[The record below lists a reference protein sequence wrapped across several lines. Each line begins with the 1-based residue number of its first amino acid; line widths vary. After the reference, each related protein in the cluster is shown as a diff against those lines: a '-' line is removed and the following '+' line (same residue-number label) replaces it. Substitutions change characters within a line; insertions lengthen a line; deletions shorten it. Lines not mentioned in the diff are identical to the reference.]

1 MLKDDNVMQYDSLFS
16 VSKAIAEKMGA
27 DSTKK
32 YDSTYSVALEILN
45 RMGSAGGGDAS
56 TLESVDVLPTSGVKD
71 GDVVYLKG
79 NAEKADGFYVA
90 TLGGDGSATWTPI
103 SGGGSSIKT
112 YVFQALADNG
122 TAGVSETDRAAI
134 LQDVKNGEMIRIN
147 VLNSGY
153 SFLAI
158 GTYYT
163 ETRAEV
169 NFGFAV
175 RSNQYYKYD
184 TSTDIVQ
191 FIGVDDMRNDID
203 GLNEQITNLITRTQ
217 EIDGKI
223 GVIATDTLPTVE
235 NAGDKLYAHRDEDK
249 NIKLYGKVFTDEV
262 SQTPLPTNK
271 YFRAFNIQLADDEW
285 TNYYN
290 GGGNKVSLTINF
302 LKLTHPQFNIDFTVA
317 KDASDNTSIVPSLRN
332 NDNFRLGENVNGTY
346 ELHNTEVGEDMVV
359 AYVTVDV
366 DTKSFHFEMSETDY
380 PMMLKEKSQQ
390 TIVIGGNSSQLSLNL
405 SKGFY
410 KLSKPFIKQAIPYLD
425 TDGNIIEGGQ
435 KLSEK
440 YNPFHRTKASSESF
454 NFVEWNEFGQITE
467 GHSLYQKRIWINKS
481 KSTDSWGYLYGDY
494 LYEIP
499 DLMVVPTVFGTSGQV
514 LQSAGEGNAPTWT
527 DMIKIQKITQD
538 AYDALQ
544 TKDDNVLY
552 VITD

>member
-1 MLKDDNVMQYDSLFS
+1 MQYDSLFS

-45 RMGSAGGGDAS
+45 RMGSAGGGSS
-56 TLESVDVLPTSGVKD
+56 TLESVDVLPTEGVKD

-79 NAEKADGFYVA
+79 NAERADGFYVA
-90 TLGGDGSATWTPI
+90 TLGGDGSATWTMI

-112 YVFQALADNG
+112 YVFQTLADNG

-134 LQDVKNGEMIRIN
+134 LRDVKNGEMIRIN

-169 NFGFAV
+169 NFGFAI

-191 FIGVDDMRNDID
+191 FIGVDDMKNDID

-223 GVIATDTLPTVE
+223 GVVATDTLPTVE
-235 NAGDKLYAHRDEDK
+235 NAGDKLYVRRDG
-249 NIKLYGKVFTDEV
+249 NNRIKLYGKVFTDEV
-262 SQTPLPTNK
+262 SDTPLKMNK
-271 YFRAFNIQLADDEW
+271 EYVAIDFGFAYNEW

-302 LKLTHPQFNIDFTVA
+302 PKFVNPQFNIDFTVV
-317 KDASDNTSIVPSLRN
+317 KDASSNTSIVPSLRN
-332 NDNFRLGENVNGTY
+332 NENFRLGENVNGTY
-346 ELHNTEVGEDMVV
+346 ELHNTEPGEDIVV
-359 AYVTVDV
+359 AYVTVNV
-366 DTKSFHFEMSETDY
+366 DTKSFYFEISEANY
-380 PMMLKEKSQQ
+380 PMQLENRAQQ
-390 TIVIGGNSSQLSLNL
+390 TIVIDGNSSQLSLNL
-405 SKGFY
+405 SKGITQ
-410 KLSKPFIKQAIPYLD
+410 LSTPIIREAIPYLD
-425 TDGNIIEGGQ
+425 ADGNIIEGGQ
-435 KLSEK
+435 KLSKK
-440 YNPFHRTKASSESF
+440 YNPYHYTKARNGGF
-454 NFVEWNEFGQITE
+454 NFAEWNQYGQITG
-467 GHSLYQKRIWINKS
+467 GHSVYQKKIWINKS
-481 KSTDSWGYLYGDY
+481 TTTNGWGYLYGEYVDAF
-494 LYEIP
+494 P
-499 DLMVVPTVFGTSGQV
+499 NSMVVPTAFGTSGQV

-527 DMIKIQKITQD
+527 DLIKIQKITQD

>member
-1 MLKDDNVMQYDSLFS
+1 MQYDSLFS
-16 VSKAIAEKMGA
+16 VSKAIAQKMGA

-45 RMGSAGGGDAS
+45 RMGSTGGGDAS
-56 TLESVDVLPTSGVKD
+56 KLESVDAFPTEGVKD

-112 YVFQALADNG
+112 YVFQSLADNG

-163 ETRAEV
+163 DTRAEV

-191 FIGVDDMRNDID
+191 FIGVDDMQKDID
-203 GLNEQITNLITRTQ
+203 GLNKQITNLITRTQ

-223 GVIATDTLPTVE
+223 GVVATDTLPTVE
-235 NAGDKLYAHRDEDK
+235 NAGDKLFLKTDNDGYNK
-249 NIKLYGKVFTDEV
+249 IYGKYHTDRAV
-262 SQTPLPTNK
+262 DKPMK
-271 YFRAFNIQLADDEW
+271 YE
-285 TNYYN
+285 TNYFEATLN
-290 GGGNKVSLTINF
+290 ITDADWNKISGGIPFEVDI
-302 LKLTHPQFNIDFTVA
+302 
-317 KDASDNTSIVPSLRN
+317 IVPSISQNNKCLFEFDFKESLNIHISDRFTNIFYIATSSDREDYDIMYKTDNSVFCKMLIN
-332 NDNFRLGENVNGTY
+332 NDS
-346 ELHNTEVGEDMVV
+346 H
-359 AYVTVDV
+359 
-366 DTKSFHFEMSETDY
+366 S
-380 PMMLKEKSQQ
+380 
-390 TIVIGGNSSQLSLNL
+390 IVIKSKTTDTNPFYVRLATIQTKGLDLSQSEGVIEYEGDRV
-405 SKGFY
+405 SQY
-410 KLSKPFIKQAIPYLD
+410 MPYQD
-425 TDGNIIEGGQ
+425 KNGNIIEGGK

-440 YNPFHRTKASSESF
+440 YNPYNNTKENTSPHPSGYIYLPYWNNSGQIIGKYTRGKTYFTLNNSLYALTGGTGKNESFKIFAPSES
-454 NFVEWNEFGQITE
+454 
-467 GHSLYQKRIWINKS
+467 
-481 KSTDSWGYLYGDY
+481 
-494 LYEIP
+494 
-499 DLMVVPTVFGTSGQV
+499 GTSGQV
-514 LQSAGEGNAPTWT
+514 LQSNGNAAPIWT
-527 DMIKIQKITQD
+527 DLIKIQKITQD

>member
-1 MLKDDNVMQYDSLFS
+1 MQYDSLFS

-56 TLESVDVLPTSGVKD
+56 KLESVDAFPTEGVKD

-90 TLGGDGSATWTPI
+90 TLGGDGSATWTMV

-163 ETRAEV
+163 DTRAEV

-191 FIGVDDMRNDID
+191 FIGVDDMKNDID

-223 GVIATDTLPTVE
+223 GAVATDTLPTVE
-235 NAGDKLYAHRDEDK
+235 NAGDKLYVHRDDDK
-249 NIKLYGKVFTDEV
+249 NIKLYGKIFTEEH
-262 SQTPLPTNK
+262 SQTPLPTYK
-271 YFRAFNIQLADDEW
+271 YFRGFNIQLADDEW

-290 GGGNKVSLTINF
+290 GGGNKVSLTIDF
-302 LKLTHPQFNIDFTVA
+302 LKFENPQFNIDFTVV
-317 KDASDNTSIVPSLRN
+317 KDASNNTSIVPSLRN
-332 NDNFRLGENVNGTY
+332 NENFRLGENVNGTY
-346 ELHNTEVGEDMVV
+346 ELHNTELGEDLVV
-359 AYVTVDV
+359 AYVTVNA
-366 DTKSFHFEMSETDY
+366 DTKSFYFEIDEATNY
-380 PMMLKEKSQQ
+380 PMMLKEPSQQ

-410 KLSKPFIKQAIPYLD
+410 QLSKPFIKQAIPYLD
-425 TDGNIIEGGQ
+425 TGGNIIEGGK

-440 YNPFHRTKASSESF
+440 YNPYNETKANSDYKF
-454 NFVEWNEFGQITE
+454 PRWNQYGQITGGFSVYSNDDTLNGE
-467 GHSLYQKRIWINKS
+467 NYRRLALSQNKTF
-481 KSTDSWGYLYGDY
+481 KWFAPSTG
-494 LYEIP
+494 
-499 DLMVVPTVFGTSGQV
+499 GTAGQV
-514 LQSAGEGNAPTWT
+514 LQSNGNAAPTWT
-527 DMIKIQKITQD
+527 DLIKIQKITQD
-538 AYDALQ
+538 AYDALE

-552 VITD
+552 VITNETV

>member
-1 MLKDDNVMQYDSLFS
+1 MQYDSLFS

-56 TLESVDVLPTSGVKD
+56 KLESVDVLPTEGVKD

-90 TLGGDGSATWTPI
+90 TLGGDGSATWTMI

-112 YVFQALADNG
+112 YTFQTLADNG

-134 LQDVKNGEMIRIN
+134 LRDVKNGEMIRIN

-191 FIGVDDMRNDID
+191 FIGIDDMRNDID

-217 EIDGKI
+217 DIDSKI

-235 NAGDKLYAHRDEDK
+235 NAGDKLYVRRDGD
-249 NIKLYGKVFTDEV
+249 NRINLYGKVFTDEV
-262 SQTPLPTNK
+262 SDTPLKMNK
-271 YFRAFNIQLADDEW
+271 EYVAIDFGFAYDEW

-302 LKLTHPQFNIDFTVA
+302 PKFPHPQFNIDFTVV
-317 KDASDNTSIVPSLRN
+317 KDASNNTSIVPSLRN
-332 NDNFRLGENVNGTY
+332 NENFRLGENVNGTY
-346 ELHNTEVGEDMVV
+346 ELHNTELGEDLVA
-359 AYVTVDV
+359 AYVTIDV
-366 DTKSFHFEMSETDY
+366 DAEHFYFEMGETNY
-380 PMMLKEKSQQ
+380 PMQLENPSQQ

-405 SKGFY
+405 SKGITQ
-410 KLSKPFIKQAIPYLD
+410 LSKPVIRQAIPYLD
-425 TDGNIIEGGQ
+425 TDGDIIEGGH

-440 YNPFHRTKASSESF
+440 YNPFNKTQANDNYRF
-454 NFVEWNEFGQITE
+454 PRWNEYGQII
-467 GHSLYQKRIWINKS
+467 GGYSVYQKKIWINKS
-481 KSTDSWGYLYGDY
+481 ISTNDWGYLYGEY
-494 LYEIP
+494 VEEFP
-499 DLMVVPTVFGTSGQV
+499 DLMVVPTAFGTSGQV

-527 DMIKIQKITQD
+527 NMIKIQKITQD
-538 AYDALQ
+538 AYDALE
-544 TKDDNVLY
+544 TKDENVLY
-552 VITD
+552 VITN

>member
-1 MLKDDNVMQYDSLFS
+1 MQYDSLFS

-56 TLESVDVLPTSGVKD
+56 KLESVDVLPTEGVKD

-90 TLGGDGSATWTPI
+90 TLGGDGSATWTMV

-112 YVFQALADNG
+112 YVFQTLADNG

-134 LQDVKNGEMIRIN
+134 LRDVKNGEMIRIN

-163 ETRAEV
+163 DTRAEV
-169 NFGFAV
+169 NFGFAI

-191 FIGVDDMRNDID
+191 FIGVDDMKNDID

-235 NAGDKLYAHRDEDK
+235 NAGDKLYVHRDEDK
-249 NIKLYGKVFTDEV
+249 NIKLYGKVFTEEE
-262 SQTPLPTNK
+262 SQTPVPNYK
-271 YFRAFNIQLADDEW
+271 YFRGINFQLADDEW

-290 GGGNKVSLTINF
+290 GGGNKVSLTIDF
-302 LKLTHPQFNIDFTVA
+302 PKFTHPQFNIDFTVV
-317 KDASDNTSIVPSLRN
+317 KDASNNTSIVPSLRN
-332 NDNFRLGENVNGTY
+332 NENFRLGENVNGTY
-346 ELHNTEVGEDMVV
+346 ELHNTEMGEDIVV
-359 AYVTVDV
+359 AYVTVNV
-366 DTKSFHFEMSETDY
+366 DTKSFYFEIDEGINY
-380 PMMLKEKSQQ
+380 QMMLKEPSQQ
-390 TIVIGGNSSQLSLNL
+390 TIVIGGNSSELSLNL

-410 KLSKPFIKQAIPYLD
+410 QLSKPFIRQAIPYLD
-425 TDGNIIEGGQ
+425 ADGNIIEKGQ

-440 YNPFHRTKASSESF
+440 YNPYHTTKTNGKGF
-454 NFVEWNEFGQITE
+454 NFAEWNQYGQITG
-467 GHSLYQKRIWINKS
+467 GHSVYQKQIWINKS
-481 KSTDSWGYLYGDY
+481 KSTNSWGYLYGEY
-494 LYEIP
+494 VNEFP
-499 DLMVVPTVFGTSGQV
+499 NLMVVPTAFGTSGQV
-514 LQSAGEGNAPTWT
+514 LQSAGEGNVPTWT
-527 DMIKIQKITQD
+527 NMIKIQKITQD

-552 VITD
+552 VITN